1 MTQTANRPPLP
12 QPFHWP
18 ILRPPLTTCDTCRDL
33 LDDLM
38 IVMLHDE
45 SDSAFLAQILV
56 ARHDAAK
63 HPDAVPL
70 PHTDGCHLCAHY
82 ERHGDSGLWN
92 EHRARGL
99 FLPEA
104 TARLM

>member
-12 QPFHWP
+12 QPLHWP
-18 ILRPPLTTCDTCRDL
+18 LLRPPLTTCDTCRDL

-56 ARHDAAK
+56 ARHIAAE
-63 HPDAVPL
+63 HRDVVPP

-82 ERHGDSGLWN
+82 ERHGDNGLWN

>member
-12 QPFHWP
+12 QPLHWP
-18 ILRPPLTTCDTCRDL
+18 ILRPPLTTCDTCRDR

-38 IVMLHDE
+38 IVVMHDE

-56 ARHDAAK
+56 ARHIAAK

-92 EHRARGL
+92 EHRVRGL